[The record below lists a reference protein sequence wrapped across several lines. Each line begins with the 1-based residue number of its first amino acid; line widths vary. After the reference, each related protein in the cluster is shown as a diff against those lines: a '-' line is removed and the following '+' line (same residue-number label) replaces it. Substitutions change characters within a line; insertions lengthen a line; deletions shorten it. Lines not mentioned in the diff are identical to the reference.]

1 MYKEIPSELKEM
13 KRWIVYKPILKNGK
27 TQKVPIN
34 PLSARSLAWSDKTQ
48 WLSFNDAK
56 YLSQH
61 HDNYGIGF
69 ILGDGVAGIDLD
81 NVVKVDGTLQEIATD
96 VISSMNSYTEYSL
109 SGKGVHILFLANL
122 PHSFNNRKKIL
133 NHDGT
138 YSNIEMYSSGRFFV
152 VTGNI
157 YNNEFSNLFMREN
170 EAIALYN
177 KYITALIQTYR
188 SSFGSKSDYK
198 KEYRYAQRN
207 AIPNQPDAQ
216 IWEKARKDIQK
227 VDYTDASRGDW
238 NAILILKHYTNDKD
252 QIERIMR
259 EYTGKYRIKWDSMR
273 TVNSGSKKTYLR
285 LSIDKAFA

>member
-13 KRWIVYKPILKNGK
+13 KRWIVYKPIIKNGK

-34 PLSARSLAWSDKTQ
+34 PLTARSLAWSDETQ
-48 WLSFNDAK
+48 WLSFDDANR
-56 YLSQH
+56 LSQR
-61 HDNYGIGF
+61 HDDYGIGF

-109 SGKGVHILFLANL
+109 SGKGLHILFLANL
-122 PHSFNNRKKIL
+122 SNSFNNRRKTL

-157 YNNEFSNLFMREN
+157 YNNLSNLYMREN

-177 KYITALIQTYR
+177 KYITTQSETHR
-188 SSFGSKSDYK
+188 SSISSKSDCK
-198 KEYRYAQRN
+198 KVYRYAQRN
-207 AIPNQPDAQ
+207 VLPNQPDKQ
-216 IWEKARKDIQK
+216 IWRKAKHDIQK
-227 VDYTDASRGDW
+227 VDYTDASRGDR
-238 NAILILKHYTNDKD
+238 NVILILKHYTGDKD

-273 TVNSGSKKTYLR
+273 TVNSDSKTTYLR

>member
-1 MYKEIPSELKEM
+1 MYNKIPSILKVM
-13 KRWIVYKPILKNGK
+13 KRWVVYKTIIKNGK

-34 PLSARSLAWSDKTQ
+34 PLTARSLAWSDEAQ
-48 WLSFNDAK
+48 WLSFDDANR
-56 YLSQH
+56 LSQL

-96 VISSMNSYTEYSL
+96 IISSMNSYTEYSL
-109 SGKGVHILFLANL
+109 SGKGLHILFLANL
-122 PHSFNNRKKIL
+122 PNNFNNRKKIL

-157 YNNEFSNLFMREN
+157 YNNLSNLYMRNN

-177 KYITALIQTYR
+177 KYITAQQETHR
-188 SSFGSKSDYK
+188 PSASSKSDCK
-198 KEYRYAQRN
+198 KGYRYAQRN
-207 AIPNQPDAQ
+207 ILPNQPDKL
-216 IWEKARKDIQK
+216 IWRKAKDDIQK

-238 NAILILKHYTNDKD
+238 NVILILKHYTNDKD

-259 EYTGKYRIKWDSMR
+259 KYTGKYRIKWDSMR
-273 TVNSGSKKTYLR
+273 TVNSGLKTTYLR
-285 LSIDKAFA
+285 LSIDNAFA

>member
-13 KRWIVYKPILKNGK
+13 KRWIVYKPIIKNGK

-34 PLSARSLAWSDKTQ
+34 PLTARSLAWSDETQ
-48 WLSFNDAK
+48 WLSFDDANR
-56 YLSQH
+56 LSQR
-61 HDNYGIGF
+61 HDDYGIGF

-109 SGKGVHILFLANL
+109 SGRGLHILFLANL
-122 PHSFNNRKKIL
+122 SNSFNNRRKIL

-157 YNNEFSNLFMREN
+157 YNNLSNLYMREN

-177 KYITALIQTYR
+177 KYITAQQETYR
-188 SSFGSKSDYK
+188 PSASSKSDCK
-198 KEYRYAQRN
+198 KGYRYAQRN
-207 AIPNQPDAQ
+207 VLPNQPDKQ
-216 IWEKARKDIQK
+216 IWRKAKNDIQK

-238 NAILILKHYTNDKD
+238 NVILILKHYTGDKD

-273 TVNSGSKKTYLR
+273 TVNSDSKTTYLR

>member
-13 KRWIVYKPILKNGK
+13 KRWIVYKPIIKNGK

-34 PLSARSLAWSDKTQ
+34 PLTARSLAWSDETQ
-48 WLSFNDAK
+48 WLSFDDANR
-56 YLSQH
+56 LSQR
-61 HDNYGIGF
+61 HDDYGIGF

-109 SGKGVHILFLANL
+109 SGKGLHILFLANL
-122 PHSFNNRKKIL
+122 SNSFNNRRKIL

-157 YNNEFSNLFMREN
+157 YNNLSNLYMREN

-177 KYITALIQTYR
+177 KYITTQSETHR
-188 SSFGSKSDYK
+188 SSISSKSGYK
-198 KEYRYAQRN
+198 KVYRYAQRN
-207 AIPNQPDAQ
+207 VLPNQPDKQ
-216 IWEKARKDIQK
+216 IWRKAKNDIQK

-238 NAILILKHYTNDKD
+238 NVILILKHYTGDKD

-273 TVNSGSKKTYLR
+273 TVNSDSKTTYLR